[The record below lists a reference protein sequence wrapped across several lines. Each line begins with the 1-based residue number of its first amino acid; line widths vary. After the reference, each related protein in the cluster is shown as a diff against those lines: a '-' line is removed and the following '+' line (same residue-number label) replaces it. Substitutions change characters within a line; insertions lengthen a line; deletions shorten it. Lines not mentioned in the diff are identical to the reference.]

1 MSENHSYY
9 DYSEIEGSLGSFHQ
23 AKGSWNDN
31 KSREI
36 ETKYY
41 SSIQSACMRLIEL
54 SQNIQI
60 TVNEISDKLDSI

>member
-9 DYSEIEGSLGSFHQ
+9 DYSEIEISLGSFHQ

-41 SSIQSACMRLIEL
+41 SSIQSTCMRLIEL

>member
-23 AKGSWNDN
+23 AKGSWNDK

-36 ETKYY
+36 EAKYY
-41 SSIQSACMRLIEL
+41 SNVQSMCIRLIEL
-54 SQNIQI
+54 SQNVQLK
-60 TVNEISDKLDSI
+60 VNEISDKLDSI

>member
-9 DYSEIEGSLGSFHQ
+9 DYSEIEGSLSSFHQ

-36 ETKYY
+36 EMKYF
-41 SSIQSACMRLIEL
+41 SNIQSACVRLIEL

>member
-36 ETKYY
+36 EMKYF
-41 SSIQSACMRLIEL
+41 SNIQSACMRLIEL

>member
-9 DYSEIEGSLGSFHQ
+9 DYSEIEISLSSFHQ

-36 ETKYY
+36 EMKYY